1 MPKSSKES
9 WNQFLYPS
17 EPQLAEKAIV
27 KQQQAAILQTDT
39 QSKTAPKPSGLKIPF
54 GSYSLL
60 LEPRVAVMLAMV
72 PPLYVTAAFIG
83 NDWCYIVPCL
93 LVATVLVG
101 IVLPLIEVSS
111 IACDYHVPPRAS
123 NIEQQEIILRAWRL
137 PLFGLLSDLVPS
149 GYLSA
154 ELILMRRTWNDK
166 KRERSHLPLPLVLQ
180 SLSKGVEVRLGTP
193 ALGRGVYQVD
203 SLEIATC
210 FPFAV
215 AWWSRRI
222 DLRQKQPTQDSEVIT
237 VLPKLV
243 PVLGNFH
250 SRLSTTITRAGNSI
264 QNWKRQNKSSSLK
277 GLREF
282 TERDSLNQIHW
293 VSSARAGKLLVRE
306 FEIESLPDFDLM
318 LDLSLD
324 WNDEQFNVACMA
336 AYSMIHYGHQ
346 MGFSPQ
352 LRFNPDMDWEP
363 LAETLS
369 DVPSG
374 VSVEEMAAEMLA
386 RVNPLPRTLVRCYED
401 DMKAKTRNA
410 DDLLSEVAA
419 SQRTTLSLVPAPD
432 PRNKVSKIVS
442 LVELQASNARAQG
455 KIEGKNSQKNGKE
468 ELAIAQLLGHLS
480 NDVELSRL

>member
-1 MPKSSKES
+1 M
-9 WNQFLYPS
+9 
-17 EPQLAEKAIV
+17 
-27 KQQQAAILQTDT
+27 KQQAVATAQTESQATT
-39 QSKTAPKPSGLKIPF
+39 PPKPAGLRIPF
-54 GSYSLL
+54 GAFSLL
-60 LEPRVAVMLAMV
+60 LEPRVGVMLVMV
-72 PPLYVTAAFIG
+72 PPLYITAAFIG

-93 LVATVLVG
+93 LIATLLVG
-101 IVLPLIEVSS
+101 IILPLIEVSS
-111 IACDYHVPPRAS
+111 IACDYHIPQRTG
-123 NIEQQEIILRAWRL
+123 NQEQQEIVLRAWRL

-193 ALGRGVYQVD
+193 ALGRGVYEVD

-210 FPFAV
+210 FPFAI

-222 DLRQKQPTQDSEVIT
+222 ELKDKKSNQEANIIT

-250 SRLSTTITRAGNSI
+250 SRLTTSITKAGNSI
-264 QNWKRQNKSSSLK
+264 QNWKRQNKSASLK

-293 VSSARAGKLLVRE
+293 ASSARSGKLMVRE

-318 LDLSLD
+318 MDLTLD
-324 WNDEQFNVACMA
+324 WNDEQFDIACMA
-336 AYSMIHYGHQ
+336 AYSMVHYGSQ

-352 LRFNPDMDWEP
+352 LRFTPGMEWEA
-363 LAETLS
+363 LADALG
-369 DVPSG
+369 DIPSG
-374 VSVEEMAAEMLA
+374 LSGEELVAEMLA
-386 RVNPLPRTLVRCYED
+386 RVNPLPKDLLKCYEQ
-401 DMKAKTRNA
+401 DMKGKTRKA

-419 SQRTTLSLVPAPD
+419 TSRTVLSLVPAAD
-432 PRNKVSKIVS
+432 PRSKKSKIIS
-442 LVELQASNARAQG
+442 LVELQPGNARAQG
-455 KIEGKNSQKNGKE
+455 KIEGSANKKSGNEGP
-468 ELAIAQLLGHLS
+468 AIAQLLGQLS

>member
-1 MPKSSKES
+1 MKK
-9 WNQFLYPS
+9 
-17 EPQLAEKAIV
+17 
-27 KQQQAAILQTDT
+27 QAAITQTDT
-39 QSKTAPKPSGLKIPF
+39 QAKTPPKPAGLRLPF

-60 LEPRVAVMLAMV
+60 LEPRVAVILAML

-93 LVATVLVG
+93 LIATLLVG

-111 IACDYHVPPRAS
+111 ISCDFHVPQRAT
-123 NIEQQEIILRAWRL
+123 NMDQQEIVLRAWRL
-137 PLFGLLSDLVPS
+137 PLFGILSDLVPS

-154 ELILMRRTWNDK
+154 ELILMRRTWDDRRGQKSN
-166 KRERSHLPLPLVLQ
+166 LPLPLVLQ

-210 FPFAV
+210 FPFAI

-222 DLRQKQPTQDSEVIT
+222 DLKQKKESESEIIT

-250 SRLSTTITRAGNSI
+250 SRLSTTITRAGNSV
-264 QNWKRQNKSSSLK
+264 QNWKRQHKSASLK

-293 VSSARAGKLLVRE
+293 ASSAKTGKLLVRE

-324 WNDEQFNVACMA
+324 WNEEQFNIACMA
-336 AYSMIHYGHQ
+336 AYSMVHYGHQ
-346 MGFSPQ
+346 MGFQPQ
-352 LRFNPDMDWEP
+352 LRFMPGMEWEP
-363 LAETLS
+363 LAQALA

-374 VSVEEMAAEMLA
+374 LSGEELAAEMLA
-386 RVNPLPRTLVRCYED
+386 RVNPLPKNLLKCYEE
-401 DMKAKTRNA
+401 DMQEKTRKP

-419 SQRTTLSLVPAPD
+419 SARTTLSLVPALD
-432 PRNKVSKIVS
+432 PRSKTSKIIS
-442 LVELQASNARAQG
+442 LVELQPSNARAQSKMEKG
-455 KIEGKNSQKNGKE
+455 AAKKNGTDGP
-468 ELAIAQLLGHLS
+468 AISQLLGQLS

>member
-1 MPKSSKES
+1 MKK
-9 WNQFLYPS
+9 
-17 EPQLAEKAIV
+17 
-27 KQQQAAILQTDT
+27 QAAINQTDMQART
-39 QSKTAPKPSGLKIPF
+39 PPKPAGLRLPF

-60 LEPRVAVMLAMV
+60 LEPRVAVILAML
-72 PPLYVTAAFIG
+72 PPLYITAAFIG

-93 LVATVLVG
+93 LIATLLVG
-101 IVLPLIEVSS
+101 IILPLIEVSS
-111 IACDYHVPPRAS
+111 ISCDFHVPQRAS
-123 NIEQQEIILRAWRL
+123 NMDQQEIVLRAWRL
-137 PLFGLLSDLVPS
+137 PLFGILSDLVPS

-166 KRERSHLPLPLVLQ
+166 RGQKSNLPLPLVLQ

-210 FPFAV
+210 FPFAI
-215 AWWSRRI
+215 AWWSRKI
-222 DLRQKQPTQDSEVIT
+222 DLKQKKESESEIIT

-264 QNWKRQNKSSSLK
+264 QNWKRQHKSASLK

-293 VSSARAGKLLVRE
+293 ASSAKAGKLLVRE

-324 WNDEQFNVACMA
+324 WNEEQFDVACMA
-336 AYSMIHYGHQ
+336 AYSMVHYGHQ

-352 LRFNPDMDWEP
+352 LRFTPGMEWEP
-363 LAETLS
+363 LAKALA

-374 VSVEEMAAEMLA
+374 LSGEELAAEMLA
-386 RVNPLPRTLVRCYED
+386 RVNPLPKNLLKCYEE
-401 DMKAKTRNA
+401 DMQAKTRKP

-419 SQRTTLSLVPAPD
+419 SARTTLSLVPAAD
-432 PRNKVSKIVS
+432 PRNKASKIIS
-442 LVELQASNARAQG
+442 LVELQPSNARAQS
-455 KIEGKNSQKNGKE
+455 KMEKAVAKKNGTDG
-468 ELAIAQLLGHLS
+468 LAISQLLGQLS